1 MSSAGA
7 SGGNS
12 GVTEAKVVVIGD
24 GAVGKTC
31 LLLSYTQNTFSDTY
45 VATVFDNYES
55 LQVVDG
61 KTVKLQ
67 LWDTAGQE
75 DYDRLRSL
83 SFSET
88 DVFLI
93 CFSVIDENSFKNIE
107 TRWIPE
113 ISEYVKDTPVVLV
126 GTKGDYR
133 ASPPDDVTLITK
145 EQAEEMAKKL
155 KLYEYVECSAKTQ
168 ENLSNVF
175 SAAAKAALEK
185 ASGGTKGGGDK
196 KESGGNCSC
205 ELL

>member
-107 TRWIPE
+107 TRLLAVSHMIHFSASWAVFSVDRSKALLKANVYRE
-113 ISEYVKDTPVVLV
+113 LSHTHR
-126 GTKGDYR
+126 GTK
-133 ASPPDDVTLITK
+133 L
-145 EQAEEMAKKL
+145 
-155 KLYEYVECSAKTQ
+155 
-168 ENLSNVF
+168 
-175 SAAAKAALEK
+175 
-185 ASGGTKGGGDK
+185 
-196 KESGGNCSC
+196 
-205 ELL
+205 